1 VSAPSKG
8 RSIYDEL
15 TTAIVGAS
23 RIKAC
28 RIVAAYLH
36 CNISAEWIPRRSN
49 RQSVVADDLTHNL
62 TASLTKEELSAY
74 LEGCMVEF
82 PPPMAQWMAN
92 PIEDKT
98 LGRKCVLWAIATYPS
113 LAANP

>member
-1 VSAPSKG
+1 MYMLNP
-8 RSIYDEL
+8 
-15 TTAIVGAS
+15 
-23 RIKAC
+23 
-28 RIVAAYLH
+28 YL
-36 CNISAEWIPRRSN
+36 IN

-98 LGRKCVLWAIATYPS
+98 LGRKCVLWAVAAYPN